1 MSEWIKF
8 DFDMS
13 SETTAC
19 DLVVRLDGGEVDK
32 RRISNDA
39 GLLIEGTAEDKVA
52 KKATVWVEI
61 DDAMAA
67 DTGDH
72 KIRINVV
79 ERLHPDTGE
88 TMYDIPEIELTKI
101 TVNDQE
107 HTPATASIN
116 ASIKTYNI
124 LDAEFQTLIDAGEFN
139 HDSEVSQ
146 DFGNGITTYSVSSW
160 QNNKVKGN
168 GVWTLEFSCPFENW
182 YNSIHND

>member
-8 DFDMS
+8 DFDML

-19 DLVVRLDGGEVDK
+19 DLVVHLNGGQVDK
-32 RRISNDA
+32 RRIGSNVDFYDPS
-39 GLLIEGTAEDKVA
+39 ENVVA

-116 ASIKTYNI
+116 DSIKTYNI

>member
-39 GLLIEGTAEDKVA
+39 GLLIEGTAGDKVA

-79 ERLHPDTGE
+79 ERLHPDTGD
-88 TMYDIPEIELTKI
+88 TMYDL
-101 TVNDQE
+101 
-107 HTPATASIN
+107 S
-116 ASIKTYNI
+116 
-124 LDAEFQTLIDAGEFN
+124 LI
-139 HDSEVSQ
+139 H
-146 DFGNGITTYSVSSW
+146 I
-160 QNNKVKGN
+160 
-168 GVWTLEFSCPFENW
+168 
-182 YNSIHND
+182 